1 MNLKHYLTNI
11 KAEILE
17 KKEFYPQLLVFAQF
31 SLIGLIA
38 LFSKGFFSSLV
49 SMVIFTVGA
58 GLGIWALLHNKLG
71 NFNIQPKM
79 KEGAVLVTSGIYAY
93 IRHPMYLSVI
103 MMSLALVLSSI
114 TLLQSFLCVILV
126 FVLFLKAKREESLW
140 MKENDAYEKYRA
152 DTKLFIP
159 FIL

>member
-1 MNLKHYLTNI
+1 M
-11 KAEILE
+11 LE
-17 KKEFYPQLLVFAQF
+17 KKEFYPQLLVFLQF
-31 SLIGLIA
+31 TLIGLIA

-49 SMVIFTVGA
+49 SMVIFVLGA

-79 KEGAVLVTSGIYAY
+79 KEGAVLVTSGIYAF

-103 MMSLALVLSSI
+103 VMSLALVLSSV
-114 TLLQSFLCVILV
+114 TLLQSFLFFALIG
-126 FVLFLKAKREESLW
+126 VLLLKAKREESLW
-140 MKENDAYEKYRA
+140 IEKDETYAEYRA
-152 DTKLFIP
+152 KSKFFLP

>member
-1 MNLKHYLTNI
+1 M
-11 KAEILE
+11 LE
-17 KKEFYPQLLVFAQF
+17 KKEYYPQLLVFLQF
-31 SLIGLIA
+31 ALIGLIA
-38 LFSKGFFSSLV
+38 LLSKGFFSSFV
-49 SMVIFTVGA
+49 SMVIFAFGA

-103 MMSLALVLSSI
+103 VMSLALVLSSV
-114 TLLQSFLCVILV
+114 TLLQSFLFFALV
-126 FVLFLKAKREESLW
+126 WVLFLKAKREESLW
-140 MKENDAYEKYRA
+140 IEESDTYEKYRA
-152 DTKLFIP
+152 ETKLFIP

>member
-1 MNLKHYLTNI
+1 M
-11 KAEILE
+11 LE
-17 KKEFYPQLLVFAQF
+17 KQEFYPQLLVFLQF
-31 SLIGLIA
+31 TLIGIIA
-38 LFSKGFFSSLV
+38 LLSQGFFSSLM
-49 SMVIFTVGA
+49 SIVIFLLGA
-58 GLGIWALLHNKLG
+58 GVGIWALLHNKLG

-79 KEGAVLVTSGIYAY
+79 KEGAVLVTSGIYAF

-103 MMSLALVLSSI
+103 IMSFAFVLSSV
-114 TLLQSFLCVILV
+114 TLLQSFLFSALI

-140 MKENDAYEKYRA
+140 LEESEAYKKYRA

>member
-1 MNLKHYLTNI
+1 M
-11 KAEILE
+11 LE
-17 KKEFYPQLLVFAQF
+17 KQEFYPQLLVFLQF
-31 SLIGLIA
+31 TLIGIIA
-38 LFSKGFFSSLV
+38 LLSKGFFSSLM
-49 SMVIFTVGA
+49 SIVIFLLGA
-58 GLGIWALLHNKLG
+58 GVGIWALLHNKLG

-79 KEGAVLVTSGIYAY
+79 KEGAVLVTSGIYAF

-103 MMSLALVLSSI
+103 IMSFAFVLSSV
-114 TLLQSFLCVILV
+114 TLLQSFLFSALI

-140 MKENDAYEKYRA
+140 LEESEAYKKYRA

>member
-1 MNLKHYLTNI
+1 M
-11 KAEILE
+11 LE
-17 KKEFYPQLLVFAQF
+17 KKEFYPQLLVFLQF
-31 SLIGLIA
+31 TLIGLIA

-49 SMVIFTVGA
+49 SMVIFVLGA

-79 KEGAVLVTSGIYAY
+79 KEGAVLVTSGIYAF

-103 MMSLALVLSSI
+103 VMSLALVLSSV
-114 TLLQSFLCVILV
+114 TLLQSFLFFALIG
-126 FVLFLKAKREESLW
+126 VLFLKAKREESLW
-140 MKENDAYEKYRA
+140 IEEDETYAEYRA
-152 DTKLFIP
+152 KSKFFLP